1 MILGRS
7 QKAVFGGLGGGERGK
22 VYRFWGGQ
30 RKVEYMKTSLQS
42 DDFLFCELSGLSCD
56 RNQEWIKH
64 YF

>member
-1 MILGRS
+1 M
-7 QKAVFGGLGGGERGK
+7 
-22 VYRFWGGQ
+22 YRFWGGQ